1 MSQDPRTEKPLTASV
16 HADASQK
23 PNAHRPVD
31 IAFDC
36 LPLRSFTRMDPPIDA
51 SPALVA
57 KWERIKKAIEEH
69 GTHNTYF
76 LHNAY
81 CRFFVTNDP
90 KCGMIAFKFEGVVF
104 TDEND
109 SQTRNASFQVTLDQE
124 NVPWLEQHVV
134 KWFSET
140 LHHAVCTEFDRYI
153 GVGDPERTRKRL
165 LQLEQALEHSGGF
178 LGMHL

>member
-1 MSQDPRTEKPLTASV
+1 MSQDPKTEKSNAAAV
-16 HADASQK
+16 QADVAQQM
-23 PNAHRPVD
+23 NAHRPVD

-36 LPLRSFTRMDPPIDA
+36 VPLRSFTRMDPPIDA

-57 KWERIKKAIEEH
+57 KWERIKKAIKEH
-69 GTHNTYF
+69 GTHNTYY
-76 LHNAY
+76 LHNAH

-90 KCGMIAFKFEGVVF
+90 QCGMIAFKFEGVVF

-109 SQTRNASFQVTLDQE
+109 SRTRSASFHVTLDQE
-124 NVPWLEQHVV
+124 NVPWLAQHVV

-140 LHHAVCTEFDRYI
+140 LHHAVCTEFDRFI
-153 GVGDPERTRKRL
+153 GVGDPERTRMRL
-165 LQLEQALEHSGGF
+165 SQLEQALDHSGGF